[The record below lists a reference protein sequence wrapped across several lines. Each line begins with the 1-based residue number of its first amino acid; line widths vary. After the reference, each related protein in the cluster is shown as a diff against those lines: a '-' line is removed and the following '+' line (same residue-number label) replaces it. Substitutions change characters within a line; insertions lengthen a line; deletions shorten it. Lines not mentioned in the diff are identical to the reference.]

1 MKHEETARRL
11 KEAMIKKG
19 WKQQQLANE
28 SGVSKYNISHYI
40 NGKTVPDNIQAY
52 KLAKVLD
59 VSPEWLM
66 ALDQAQKYIVVEN
79 SDLQQE
85 IANMTQAQLDRLLKY
100 AQQLR
105 KEKK

>member
-11 KEAMIKKG
+11 KEAMNKKG

-85 IANMTQAQLDRLLKY
+85 IAAMTQAQLDRLLKY
-100 AQQLR
+100 AKDLR
-105 KEKK
+105 REKK